1 MRPRP
6 KYWPQGQF
14 GLEALTSLH
23 WGTRFLHR
31 CRSLAAL
38 LTPCQVRFI
47 LCRSSLNDVRQVICG
62 RPLVLWPDSGI
73 QVMATCAGLTS
84 GNRSSSNIYCLR
96 IEILAE
102 RIVDHEL
109 NEYYNLIAQ
118 MLD

>member
-1 MRPRP
+1 MLRLRLSSSCPGRDIGRRDFSISVDH
-6 KYWPQGQF
+6 WQ
-14 GLEALTSLH
+14 LSLH
-23 WGTRFLHR
+23 HAKLG
-31 CRSLAAL
+31 SL
-38 LTPCQVRFI
+38 CVM
-47 LCRSSLNDVRQVICG
+47 SLNDVRQVICG